1 MYLVVVVLEG
11 LAEESKLLIEV
22 CGKGH
27 FTGQWS
33 CEAAIGLVDLH
44 TVNLRTLL
52 WGPTLM
58 LHINLNYLICK

>member
-11 LAEESKLLIEV
+11 LAEESELLIEV
-22 CGKGH
+22 CEKGH
-27 FTGQWS
+27 FTGQWN
-33 CEAAIGLVDLH
+33 CEATIGLVDLH
-44 TVNLRTLL
+44 AVNLCTLL